1 MAFKETLGKLENIVK
16 KTWKKNAVKYFT
28 CYSVGS
34 ISSYVVSGATLF
46 TMHYCGASPTAQIIG
61 AALTKMI
68 TFNIVNIGMYYRV
81 HREEYKSKKE
91 AWVDV
96 GKHISTGAPT
106 GTMNYTAKIFLHAYL
121 LEKGWDERTAY
132 GVGYVGPGFLSAA
145 LKFGGDYANRLMDRR
160 SKGTPS

>member
-1 MAFKETLGKLENIVK
+1 MAFKETVGKLEDIVK
-16 KTWKKNAVKYFT
+16 KTWKNNIVKYFT

-34 ISSYVVSGATLF
+34 ISSYIVSGATLA
-46 TMHYCGASPTAQIIG
+46 TMYSCGASPTTQIIG
-61 AALTKMI
+61 AALSKMI

-81 HREEYKSKKE
+81 HRNEYQTKKE

-106 GTMNYTAKIFLHAYL
+106 GTMNYAAKIFLHAYL
-121 LEKGWDERTAY
+121 LEKGWDDRWAY

-145 LKFGGDYANRLMDRR
+145 LKFGGDYFTRLIDRR
-160 SKGTPS
+160 PKGTPS